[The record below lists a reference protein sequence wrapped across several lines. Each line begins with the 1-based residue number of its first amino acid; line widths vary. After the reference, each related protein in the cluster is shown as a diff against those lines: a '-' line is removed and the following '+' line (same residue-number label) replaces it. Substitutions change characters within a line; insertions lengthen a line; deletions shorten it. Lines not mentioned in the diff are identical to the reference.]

1 MTVFVTKGDKPITDA
16 QLQRRTQ
23 ALIERDW
30 PQWKRERAV
39 RTDPADLNA
48 YMDTVATDTDVN
60 RANNLFNQ
68 QLAAYKQA
76 VTRLAQ
82 YQLSVGRPE
91 IREMQPTGEQTFDEA
106 TGEMVDVMQEVV
118 VQTAV
123 DPLPAT
129 VEVTTYPDDPMSAQ
143 EPITEIVPNPLIVAD
158 DAERAEAQA
167 VIDATP
173 QAVAEAATL

>member
-1 MTVFVTKGDKPITDA
+1 MTIFVTKGDKPITDA

-39 RTDPADLNA
+39 RTDPSELNS
-48 YMDTVATDTDVN
+48 YMDAVAADTDVN
-60 RANNLFNQ
+60 RANNLFNV
-68 QLAAYKQA
+68 QLEAFNAATA
-76 VTRLAQ
+76 RLAQ
-82 YQLSVGRPE
+82 YQLSQGRPE

-118 VQTAV
+118 VQTAIE
-123 DPLPAT
+123 PLEAT
-129 VEVTTYPDDPMSAQ
+129 VEVITYPDDPMSAQ
-143 EPITEIVPNPLIVAD
+143 EPTTQIVPNPLIVAD
-158 DAERAEAQA
+158 DTERAEAQA

-173 QAVAEAATL
+173 QEVIDSNLS